1 MKKQKEEIDEKKLR
15 EAVKQ
20 ALKQPRL
27 AFYSPLAAAILNYRK
42 NVIPR
47 YSISDELAK
56 IVESALRQKYPRLT
70 SKARFAFSKARR
82 EISSRQR
89 GKAFQ

>member
-1 MKKQKEEIDEKKLR
+1 MKKQQEEIDEKKLR

-20 ALKQPRL
+20 ALRQPRL

-42 NVIPR
+42 SVIPR

-56 IVESALRQKYPRLT
+56 IVESALRQKYSKLT
-70 SKARFAFSKARR
+70 AKARFAFSKARR
-82 EISSRQR
+82 
-89 GKAFQ
+89 